1 MSDKVI
7 FKFDEVSKQFFGIK
21 AVKGVSLE
29 LREGRVLGLVGE
41 NGAGKSTLMNIIG
54 GVVPHDSG
62 GMTFRGQDYRPRD
75 PSEASRAGIGFI
87 HQELNL
93 FTNLSIAENIF
104 MELFPRRRGLPL
116 IDRGALARKTRE
128 LLSSLEIDF
137 PPFTKVEGLV
147 PGERQLV
154 EIAKAL
160 STDANVIIFDEPTT
174 SLTSKETERLFAI
187 IRKLRSEGRAIVYI
201 SHILGD
207 VQNIADDIAILRD
220 GALIAT
226 GPKADF
232 PINKMISQM
241 IGRDFESSFPVK
253 HPKAPGAEV
262 LGVESFSQPGIVRDI
277 NLSVRGGEIVGV
289 FGLMGSGRTE
299 LARMIFGLDSY
310 EEGRVLVKGEPLPPA
325 SPALAIRKGIAFITE
340 NRREEGLLMNV
351 SIFDNIGLV
360 SLRDFVR
367 RFGGIVDVKRLGGA
381 VDKVGQELKI
391 KAGSYKRQNAK
402 SLSGGN
408 QQKVVIG
415 KWLLARPELLI
426 MDEPTRGIDVGA
438 KFEVYTIMND
448 LASKGTGILFISSEI
463 EELMG
468 ICDRIVVMSRGEIQ
482 REFPRGE
489 FSQERIMRS
498 AFRQDDVS
506 AAKGE
511 ESV

>member
-1 MSDKVI
+1 MRDKAI
-7 FKFDEVSKQFFGIK
+7 FKFESINKQFFGIK
-21 AVKGVSLE
+21 AVKDVTLE
-29 LREGRVLGLVGE
+29 LYEGRVLGLVGE
-41 NGAGKSTLMNIIG
+41 NGAGKSTLMNMMG
-54 GVVPHDSG
+54 GVIPHDSG
-62 GMTFRGQDYRPRD
+62 IMTFDGSDYRPRD

-93 FTNLSIAENIF
+93 FTNLSIAENVF

-116 IDRGALARKTRE
+116 IDRSALAQRTKD
-128 LLSSLEIDF
+128 LLSSLDIDF
-137 PPFTKVEGLV
+137 PPFTKVESLV

-160 STDANVIIFDEPTT
+160 STNARVIIFDEPTT

-187 IRKLRSEGRAIVYI
+187 IRKLRADGKSIVYI

-207 VQNIADDIAILRD
+207 VQNISDDIAILRD

-226 GPKADF
+226 GPKAEF
-232 PINKMISQM
+232 PINKMISLM
-241 IGRDFESSFPVK
+241 IGRDFESSFPEK
-253 HPKAPGAEV
+253 TSRPSESEV
-262 LGVESFSQPGIVRDI
+262 LRVESFSQTGIVRNI
-277 NLSVRGGEIVGV
+277 NIRVRGGEIVGI

-310 EEGRVLVKGEPLPPA
+310 EEGRIEVRGRRLKPRDPA
-325 SPALAIRKGIAFITE
+325 AAIRQGIAFITE

-351 SIFDNIGLV
+351 SIFDNLGLV

-367 RFGGIVDVKRLGGA
+367 RFGGIIDVRRLGAA
-381 VDKVGQELKI
+381 VEKIGQELKI
-391 KAGSYKRQNAK
+391 KAASYRRQNAK

-415 KWLLARPELLI
+415 KWLMARPELLI

-438 KFEVYTIMND
+438 KFEVYSIMND
-448 LASKGTGILFISSEI
+448 LASRGTGVLFISSEV

-468 ICDRIVVMSRGEIQ
+468 ICDRIIVMSRGEIM
-482 REFPRGE
+482 RDFARGE

-498 AFRQDDVS
+498 AFRQDDI
-506 AAKGE
+506 AAADA
-511 ESV
+511 